1 MQTNVELNQE
11 EAKEVIQQ
19 YLEEKKDMEVDI
31 EDISF
36 NIGRSS
42 AQPGQ
47 VGSPKVKSITCENV
61 NNLEE

>member
-1 MQTNVELNQE
+1 MQMNIELDKE
-11 EAKEVIQQ
+11 EAKRAVQI
-19 YLEEKKDMEVDI
+19 YLEEENGMTVSL

-47 VGSPKVKSITCENV
+47 VGSPKIKSITCENV
-61 NNLEE
+61 NNLED